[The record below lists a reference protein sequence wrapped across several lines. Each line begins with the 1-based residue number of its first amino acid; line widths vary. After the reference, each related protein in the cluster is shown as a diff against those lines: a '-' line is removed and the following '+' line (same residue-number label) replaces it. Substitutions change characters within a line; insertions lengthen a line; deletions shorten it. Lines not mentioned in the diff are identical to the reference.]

1 MFQLQS
7 RVVTMGGWVLLIAI
21 LMFCAW
27 LIVSKP
33 NVPVILHESSLTTA
47 QKNILYDVIDDMGQ
61 VSFYHVDL
69 YEVATKIENLSW
81 VDAVAVVR
89 DYKQGIVISVV
100 PKTAVANFGTEQLL
114 DVSGQPFVPAD
125 KEELNNKNFVRVYG
139 ERERAKD
146 MMQKIYDTNQW
157 FSSLGLY
164 VDDMILTPRHTWLV
178 RFNNGLRVTVDY
190 DRVDDKLFEL
200 SKLLKENSLPMPL
213 NEIAIIDLRYKNGFS
228 ITKKY
233 TPSKTAETPKG

>member
-7 RVVTMGGWVLLIAI
+7 RVVTMGGWVLLITI

-33 NVPVILHESSLTTA
+33 NVPVILHESSLTTV

-69 YEVATKIENLSW
+69 HEVATKIENLSW

-157 FSSLGLY
+157 FGSLGLY

-200 SKLLKENSLPMPL
+200 SKLLKENSLPIPL

-233 TPSKTAETPKG
+233 TPSKTVETPKG